1 MKIAI
6 VASSFLPEQGRL
18 ERRVDQLALGLARR
32 GAEVEVLTQG
42 PVQTPFDEYE
52 GVTVRSYPTVAGP
65 LRFTVAPKL
74 WERLRDA
81 AGTCDLVDVHTRNP
95 ALVLAA
101 AKTRARQLVFSPGAP
116 FEVFMGWP
124 YARAMRNF
132 IASASQVVCYSEIE
146 RDLLC
151 RTIPR
156 VGNRVQV
163 LPDGVDAPALHAA
176 RPFETSGIVV
186 LAVDRLDRGTGV
198 ARAIAA
204 IPSLDSD
211 FRLVVVGDGPAR
223 DRLSAYAADLR
234 ITSRVQFV
242 GAVPDAVLYRWLR
255 TARVVVSLPEERGTG
270 SQVREARAAG
280 AAVVASDIPINRQ
293 AAASPGS
300 SHVFFVSPKGS
311 PLDVADAIEE
321 AVRVTVLPNGKVH
334 AIPVDSSELVV
345 ESTWALYEGLVEG
358 SGSSA
363 LDREAGQLVGVA
375 TRVGGVNGGVR
386 WP

>member
-42 PVQTPFDEYE
+42 AVHSPLDQCD

-74 WERLRDA
+74 WERLRNTA
-81 AGTCDLVDVHTRNP
+81 ETCDLVDVHTRNP

-101 AKTRARQLVFSPGAP
+101 AKTRARQLVFSPGSP
-116 FEVFMGWP
+116 FDVFMGWP

-146 RDLLC
+146 RDLVC

-163 LPDGVDAPALHAA
+163 VPDGVDAPALHAA

-204 IPSLDSD
+204 MPSLDPE

-234 ITSRVQFV
+234 ISSRVQFV
-242 GAVPDAVLYRWLR
+242 GKVPDAVLYRWLR
-255 TARVVVSLPEERGTG
+255 TAHVVVSLPEERGTG
-270 SQVREARAAG
+270 LQVREARAAG
-280 AAVVASDIPINRQ
+280 ASVVASDIPINRQ

-300 SHVFFVSPKGS
+300 GHVFFVSPKGS

-321 AVRVTVLPNGKVH
+321 AERVTVLPNGKVH
-334 AIPVDSSELVV
+334 AIPVDTSELVID
-345 ESTWALYEGLVEG
+345 STWALYEELIEG
-358 SGSSA
+358 RARSA
-363 LDREAGQLVGVA
+363 LDREPGQLVGVA
-375 TRVGGVNGGVR
+375 ARVGGGTGGVR

>member
-42 PVQTPFDEYE
+42 PVQTPLDEYD

-74 WERLRDA
+74 WERLRNTA
-81 AGTCDLVDVHTRNP
+81 ETCDLVDVHTRNP

-101 AKTRARQLVFSPGAP
+101 AKTRVRQLVFSPGSP
-116 FEVFMGWP
+116 VDVFMGWP

-163 LPDGVDAPALHAA
+163 VPDGVDAPALHAA
-176 RPFETSGIVV
+176 KPFETSGIVV

-204 IPSLDSD
+204 MPSLDPE

-234 ITSRVQFV
+234 ISSRVQFV
-242 GAVPDAVLYRWLR
+242 GMVPDAVLYRWLR
-255 TARVVVSLPEERGTG
+255 TAHVVVSLPGERGTG
-270 SQVREARAAG
+270 LQVREARAAG
-280 AAVVASDIPINRQ
+280 ASVVASDIPINRQ
-293 AAASPGS
+293 AATSPGS
-300 SHVFFVSPKGS
+300 GHVFFVSPKGS

-321 AVRVTVLPNGKVH
+321 AERVTVLPNGKVH

-345 ESTWALYEGLVEG
+345 ESTWALYEELIEG
-358 SGSSA
+358 RARSA
-363 LDREAGQLVGVA
+363 LNRDAGQLVGVA
-375 TRVGGVNGGVR
+375 ARIGGGNGGVR